1 MNTDHASVVIDL
13 DFTNTSRG
21 KGIFRSPPNAHNDLT
36 YTRLIKNSITKSIF
50 SCIKQNN
57 KTDLEIALFEARI
70 KLEEEL
76 YSLETKTPT
85 WNTHTRQ
92 NTLRH
97 TIAHLLSNEPTNE
110 TLINRELTINKPNLL
125 EFILQKMKEDTIIFS
140 KRSEHD
146 HFIQDNT
153 LKETLQDLISKPESD
168 NTQV

>member
-1 MNTDHASVVIDL
+1 MCRKKQLQPYRVKPTYRNKTCKLKSRLDYCLSSPSLIPYINNISHLSHNYMNTDHASVVIDL

-36 YTRLIKNSITKSIF
+36 YTRLIKNSIKKSIF

-85 WNTHTRQ
+85 WNTHSRQ
-92 NTLRH
+92 NTL
-97 TIAHLLSNEPTNE
+97 
-110 TLINRELTINKPNLL
+110 
-125 EFILQKMKEDTIIFS
+125 
-140 KRSEHD
+140 
-146 HFIQDNT
+146 
-153 LKETLQDLISKPESD
+153 
-168 NTQV
+168 